1 MDNYD
6 MQSGYMDRYIP
17 QTPNVQKPQGVDP
30 NTLVIIGVCA
40 IIIILVVVLAL
51 FMYNKKKKSQVSDAL
66 PVQPPCYQK
75 QQLPNTHSTPK
86 HVVDLRPRVN
96 SSPAQ
101 EENNSEVDYH
111 ALAQQLPEPVSDV
124 SPADNILPKVK
135 PPEMDNE
142 DQEEGI
148 NKLINGGCDDDEEEP
163 LSKPSIFE
171 GEKLND
177 DSEEVKIPSRISS
190 RFIHMDDPKYEPLT
204 HHKISVAKLI
214 ELTNECD
221 DPEFKKWVAQRNISS
236 AIKKYTNSL

>member
-40 IIIILVVVLAL
+40 VIIILVVVLAL
-51 FMYNKKKKSQVSDAL
+51 FMYNKKKKPQVSEM
-66 PVQPPCYQK
+66 PPTQPLYYQK
-75 QQLPNTHSTPK
+75 QPPPNTHSSSK
-86 HVVDLRPRVN
+86 HVVDLRPHVN
-96 SSPAQ
+96 RSPIQ

-111 ALAQQLPEPVSDV
+111 ALAQQLPEPAHDTPPV
-124 SPADNILPKVK
+124 DNILPKVK

-148 NKLINGGCDDDEEEP
+148 NKLINGGDEENP
-163 LSKPSIFE
+163 IIKPSIFE
-171 GEKLND
+171 NEKLND
-177 DSEEVKIPSRISS
+177 ESEEVKIPSRISS

-204 HHKISVAKLI
+204 HHKISVVKLI

-236 AIKKYTNSL
+236 SIKKYTNSL